1 MAVRTRWDIGF
12 GIVTMTLSLLALFV
26 WFPNDIVGG
35 FIEVSAI
42 GRTVPGDAFFPVLLA
57 VGIFVL
63 GALQALL
70 AVRRAL
76 AGRPTVARTLT
87 RSNARFIAALAAIVL
102 SGLALM
108 VWLGP
113 LVVDG
118 LNVIGLLDGSYRN
131 FSDTAPFKYIGFVV
145 GGFAMTAAL
154 IVLTEGRVRRASLA
168 SITVVIAGAIIIFD
182 ILLKNVL
189 LPPN

>member
-12 GIVTMTLSLLALFV
+12 GLLTMALSLLALFV

-42 GRTVPGDAFFPVLLA
+42 GRTVPGDAFFPVILA
-57 VGIFVL
+57 VGIFLL
-63 GALQALL
+63 GALQAVL
-70 AVRRAL
+70 ATSRAM
-76 AGRPTVARTLT
+76 AGRPTPARTLT
-87 RSNARFIAALAAIVL
+87 FSNVRFVAALVAIVL
-102 SGLALM
+102 GGLTLM

-113 LVVDG
+113 LTVDA
-118 LNVIGLLDGSYRN
+118 LNTVEVLEGSYRN
-131 FSDTAPFKYIGFVV
+131 FSDTAPYKYIGFVV
-145 GGFAMTAAL
+145 GGFSMTVAL
-154 IVLTEGRVRRASLA
+154 IVFTEGRLRRASVVA
-168 SITVVIAGAIIIFD
+168 IITVLAGAILIFD